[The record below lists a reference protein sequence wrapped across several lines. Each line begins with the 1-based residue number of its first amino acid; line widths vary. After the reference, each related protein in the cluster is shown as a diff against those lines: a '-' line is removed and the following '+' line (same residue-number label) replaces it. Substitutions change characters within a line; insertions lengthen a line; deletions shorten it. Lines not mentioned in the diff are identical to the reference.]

1 MLQTTSVIGEI
12 HHLNLIN
19 ELLLFLFKFFSSM
32 LDISIHGRKNKNCAT
47 KTLFTNFTRG
57 NFFPKYGRICSLFEE
72 DEITCKILN
81 FCELNMKT
89 RSEIFAY
96 SFPLSSL
103 VVYCLYCSLNVL
115 FLHDTTQCY
124 KQITTLF
131 QPYFVVRSQ
140 SVSSSPHCMYGNTP
154 IE

>member
-19 ELLLFLFKFFSSM
+19 ELLLFLFKFISSM
-32 LDISIHGRKNKNCAT
+32 FDISIHGRKNKNCAT
-47 KTLFTNFTRG
+47 KTLFTNFTHVISSPNTEEFVHYSKKMRSHA
-57 NFFPKYGRICSLFEE
+57 KY
-72 DEITCKILN
+72 LN

-96 SFPLSSL
+96 CFPLSSL

-124 KQITTLF
+124 KQRTTLF
-131 QPYFVVRSQ
+131 QPYFVVRSLRILK
-140 SVSSSPHCMYGNTP
+140 SPLHVR
-154 IE
+154 